1 MSLQGYV
8 YIPTLSRLEM
18 LQKTVPRW
26 MEQDLN
32 IRLVVPP
39 AQVDD
44 HRELAADLE
53 WTRNGVQVLK
63 LPDNL
68 SYGLGAA
75 RHYIVKH
82 AARRKIKAI
91 IISDD
96 DHRPKRGTN
105 MWDLIAAAM
114 DPDALGVGASRSLT
128 DRFNGGAL
136 TRNSG
141 VILCP
146 GGWGFTVFGLNVDN
160 ALWCGNFDPALHTFA
175 DDAELARNGIT
186 RGLIWRMHCDVWIE
200 QMNNRYDPGGMNS
213 LFGEDVEKRRESE
226 KENLTLLYSRWPDYV
241 APPDRKYRMA
251 WSKMLTDYIPDWK
264 ARSALHGGRLL

>member
-26 MEQDLN
+26 MEQELN

-39 AQVDD
+39 AQIDD

-75 RHYIVKH
+75 RHYIVKN
-82 AARRKIKAI
+82 AARRNLKAI

-146 GGWGFTVFGLNVDN
+146 GGWGFTVFGLNIDN

-175 DDAELARNGIT
+175 DDAELARNGIA

-213 LFGEDVEKRRESE
+213 LFGEDVERRRESE
-226 KENLTLLYSRWPDYV
+226 KDNLTLLHSRWPDYV
-241 APPDRKYRMA
+241 APPDRKYRMS

>member
-1 MSLQGYV
+1 MSVVPGAV

-18 LQKTVPRW
+18 LEKTVPRW
-26 MEQDLN
+26 LEQDLP

-39 AQVDD
+39 GQYDD
-44 HRELAADLE
+44 HEELRQDMG
-53 WTRNGVQVLK
+53 WKGVRVIA
-63 LPDNL
+63 LPPDL

-75 RHYIVKH
+75 RHFIVKH
-82 AARRKIKAI
+82 ANTRRLRSI

-105 MWDLIAAAM
+105 MWDLLAAAM

-128 DRFNGGAL
+128 DRFNSGAL

-146 GGWGFTVFGLNVDN
+146 GGWGFTVFSLNVEN
-160 ALWCGNFDPALHTFA
+160 ALWCGNFDIKLHTFA
-175 DDAELARNGIT
+175 DDAELARQGIT
-186 RGLIWRMHCDVWIE
+186 HGLIWRMHCDVWIE

-226 KENLTLLYSRWPDYV
+226 KENLTLLYSRWPKYV
-241 APPDRKYRMA
+241 APPDKKYRMA

-264 ARSALHGGRLL
+264 TRSALHGGSL